1 MTSQIILLYLL
12 KTILV
17 SSIFVTYY
25 WFALRNKKFHYYNRF
40 YLLTASVISL
50 IIPLLN
56 FNWFSIE
63 EPFLYSSSEVLQF
76 VLPLATATTAN
87 TPNSTSYQ
95 FSWMDYALVISLLV
109 TITLVVIL
117 FIQIMKIHILKKK
130 SEVTPMDGFDFINT
144 KEENAP
150 FSFLNNLFWKETISL
165 QDEGGQQ
172 IFKHEITHIQQK
184 HTWDRIYCQ
193 IVTCIFWMNP
203 INWIIQK
210 ELMTIHEF
218 IADEEAVGNENVEIF
233 AKMLLQTHYGNH
245 FLNPS
250 HQFFYSSIKR
260 RIIMLTTSK
269 NIKYSYV
276 RRVMVLPILV
286 IAVGLVSIKVHAT
299 ERIANKVAS
308 LKKVVYQVIID
319 TAKPMEKVQLK
330 SIIDTGIPYVDTTM
344 IKYDKQQDL
353 IIIDGKPVS
362 WEQMKDLKPNDI
374 NAINILKGEKAA
386 NYGAAG
392 NNGVI
397 LIQTKFAASR
407 PTLNIA
413 PPPPNVP
420 LPPFP
425 KVVNNVIRTKDLII
439 NNNGKEPLYVIDGV
453 PFQKNNN
460 NPIENINPSDIESIV
475 IMKNKSDLSSYG
487 KEGEDGVVF
496 ITTKSGIK
504 STIKTGY
511 KLDEQELVDKNNST
525 EVSLV
530 KYQKNVTRIKSPQFP
545 GGEEALAKYLEQN
558 LNQKLPSDRGAPEG
572 KYTVILSFLIE
583 EDGTVSNIEGR
594 TNPGYGTVE
603 EAIRVIKNGPN
614 WIPAERDGKKGRYL
628 KRMSI
633 EFLVSK

>member
-1 MTSQIILLYLL
+1 MTSQTILLYLL

-63 EPFLYSSSEVLQF
+63 EPVIYGSSEVLQF
-76 VLPLATATTAN
+76 VLPLATAT
-87 TPNSTSYQ
+87 NSSYQ
-95 FSWMDYALVISLLV
+95 YSWMDYALAISFLV
-109 TITLVVIL
+109 TTALVIIL
-117 FIQIMKIHILKKK
+117 FIQIMKIQILKKK
-130 SEVTPMDGFDFINT
+130 SVVTPMDGFDFINT

-150 FSFLNNLFWKETISL
+150 FSFLNNLFWKESISL

-193 IVTCIFWMNP
+193 IVASIFWMNP

-245 FLNPS
+245 FLNPT

-260 RIIMLTTSK
+260 RVIMLTTSK
-269 NIKYSYV
+269 NVKYSYA
-276 RRVMVLPILV
+276 RRLMVLPILV
-286 IAVGLVSIKVHAT
+286 IAIGLVSIKVHAT

-308 LKKVVYQVIID
+308 LKAVVFQVITD
-319 TAKPMEKVQLK
+319 TAKPTEKLK
-330 SIIDTGIPYVDTTM
+330 LKTIIDTSISRADTIV
-344 IKYDKQQDL
+344 IKDDIKQAL
-353 IIIDGKPVS
+353 IIMDGKTVS
-362 WEQMKDLKPNDI
+362 WEQMKDLKPNEI
-374 NAINILKGEKAA
+374 NAINILKGEKATE
-386 NYGAAG
+386 YGMAG
-392 NNGVI
+392 KNGVI
-397 LIQTKFAASR
+397 LIKTKF
-407 PTLNIA
+407 IA
-413 PPPPNVP
+413 PPPPP
-420 LPPFP
+420 SIAPPP
-425 KVVNNVIRTKDLII
+425 PPAEVVSVVGTKGAIVNNG
-439 NNNGKEPLYVIDGV
+439 GKTPLYVINGV
-453 PFQKNNN
+453 PVQKNTN
-460 NPIENINPSDIESIV
+460 NPVQNINPNEIESIS
-475 IMKNKSDLSSYG
+475 ILKDKSAVSLYG
-487 KEGEDGVVF
+487 KEGEDGVVL
-496 ITTKSGIK
+496 ITTKSGISSGIK

-511 KLDEQELVDKNNST
+511 KIDAQEFVNNVPT
-525 EVSLV
+525 VV
-530 KYQKNVTRIKSPQFP
+530 NVTRIKPPQFP

-558 LNQKLPSDRGAPEG
+558 INHKLPQERGGPEG
-572 KYTVILSFLIE
+572 KYTVVLSFLVE
-583 EDGTVSNIEGR
+583 EDGTLSNIEAR
-594 TNPGYGTVE
+594 TDPGYGTAE

-614 WIPAERDGKKGRYL
+614 WIPSERDGKKGNYL

-633 EFLVSK
+633 EFSVSKK

>member
-63 EPFLYSSSEVLQF
+63 EPVLYGSSEVLQF
-76 VLPLATATTAN
+76 VLPLATAT
-87 TPNSTSYQ
+87 SSSSYQ
-95 FSWMDYALVISLLV
+95 YGWMDYALAISFLV
-109 TITLVVIL
+109 TTALAIIL
-117 FIQIMKIHILKKK
+117 FIQIMKIQILKKK
-130 SEVTPMDGFDFINT
+130 SDVTPMDGFDFIHT

-150 FSFLNNLFWKETISL
+150 FSFLNNLFWKESISL

-193 IVTCIFWMNP
+193 IVASLFWMNP

-245 FLNPS
+245 FLNPT

-260 RIIMLTTSK
+260 RIIMLSTSK
-269 NIKYSYV
+269 HIKYSYA
-276 RRVMVLPILV
+276 RRLMVLPILV

-308 LKKVVYQVIID
+308 LKAVVFQVITD
-319 TAKPMEKVQLK
+319 TAKPTEKLK
-330 SIIDTGIPYVDTTM
+330 LKTIIDTSIFRADTIV
-344 IKYDKQQDL
+344 IKDDIKQAL
-353 IIIDGKPVS
+353 IIMDGKTVS

-374 NAINILKGEKAA
+374 NAINILKGEKATE
-386 NYGAAG
+386 YGMSVK
-392 NNGVI
+392 NGVI
-397 LIQTKFAASR
+397 LIQTKF
-407 PTLNIA
+407 IA
-413 PPPPNVP
+413 PPPPP
-420 LPPFP
+420 RIAPPP
-425 KVVNNVIRTKDLII
+425 PPSDGATIVGAKNTII
-439 NNNGKEPLYVIDGV
+439 NNGGKNLLFVINGV
-453 PFQKNNN
+453 PVQKNTN
-460 NPIENINPSDIESIV
+460 NPVQNINPNDIESIS
-475 IMKNKSDLSSYG
+475 ILKDKSAVSLYG
-487 KEGEDGVVF
+487 KDGEDGVVL

-511 KLDEQELVDKNNST
+511 KIDAQEFVDKVPT
-525 EVSLV
+525 LV
-530 KYQKNVTRIKSPQFP
+530 TVTNYQKNVTRIKPPQFP

-558 LNQKLPSDRGAPEG
+558 LNHKLPQERGGPEG
-572 KYTVILSFLIE
+572 KYTVVLSFLVE
-583 EDGTVSNIEGR
+583 EDGTISNLEAR
-594 TNPGYGTVE
+594 NDPGYGTAE
-603 EAIRVIKNGPN
+603 EAIRVIRNGPK
-614 WIPAERDGKKGRYL
+614 WIPSERDGKKGNYL
-628 KRMSI
+628 KRISI
-633 EFLVSK
+633 EFMVSKK

>member
-25 WFALRNKKFHYYNRF
+25 WVALRNKKFHYYNRF

-63 EPFLYSSSEVLQF
+63 EPVLYGSSEVLQF
-76 VLPLATATTAN
+76 VLPLKTATT
-87 TPNSTSYQ
+87 SSSSSYQ
-95 FSWMDYALVISLLV
+95 YSWMDYALVISFIVTMALV
-109 TITLVVIL
+109 IIL
-117 FIQIMKIHILKKK
+117 FIQILKVQILKKK

-172 IFKHEITHIQQK
+172 IFKHEITHIQQR

-193 IVTCIFWMNP
+193 IVASIFWMNP

-245 FLNPS
+245 FLNPT

-260 RIIMLTTSK
+260 RIIMLSK
-269 NIKYSYV
+269 SKHIKYSYA
-276 RRVMVLPILV
+276 RRLMVLPILV
-286 IAVGLVSIKVHAT
+286 ISVGLVSIKVNAT

-308 LKKVVYQVIID
+308 LKAVVFQVIND
-319 TAKPMEKVQLK
+319 TAKPTEKLK
-330 SIIDTGIPYVDTTM
+330 LKTIIDTSISRADTIV
-344 IKYDKQQDL
+344 IKDNIKQAL
-353 IIIDGKPVS
+353 IIMDGKTVS
-362 WEQMKDLKPNDI
+362 WEQMKDLKLNDI
-374 NAINILKGEKAA
+374 NAINILKGEKQSE
-386 NYGAAG
+386 YGMSG
-392 NNGVI
+392 KNGVI
-397 LIQTKFAASR
+397 LIQTKF
-407 PTLNIA
+407 IA
-413 PPPPNVP
+413 PPPPP
-420 LPPFP
+420 SIATPPAP
-425 KVVNNVIRTKDLII
+425 PSPAEVVSLVGAKGAIVNIG
-439 NNNGKEPLYVIDGV
+439 GKNPLYVINGLPV
-453 PFQKNNN
+453 QKNTNS
-460 NPIENINPSDIESIV
+460 PVQNINPNDIESIS
-475 IMKNKSDLSSYG
+475 ILKDKSAISLYG
-487 KEGEDGVVF
+487 KEGEDGVIL
-496 ITTKSGIK
+496 ITTKSGISSGIK

-511 KLDEQELVDKNNST
+511 KIDAQEFVNNVPT
-525 EVSLV
+525 VV
-530 KYQKNVTRIKSPQFP
+530 NVANYQKNVTRIKPPQFP

-558 LNQKLPSDRGAPEG
+558 LNHKLPQERGGPEG
-572 KYTVILSFLIE
+572 KYTVVLSFLVE
-583 EDGTVSNIEGR
+583 EDGTLSNIEAR
-594 TNPGYGTVE
+594 TNPGYGTAE

-614 WIPAERDGKKGRYL
+614 WIPSERDGKNGNYL

-633 EFLVSK
+633 EFMVPKK